1 LKKTNLIII
10 LILTVTFGYSQ
21 ERKGAHQ
28 LEWEAHKNNVEI
40 LHKKQS
46 TEDIIPLNKTK
57 SEQKELSA
65 AVFGYLP
72 DWEYNKSAP
81 QYFQY
86 DLLSHIACFDF
97 GVFITD
103 GSISN
108 PSGWP
113 WTSMINDAHTNGV
126 KVIMCVIEFDN
137 DDIHTIITNTA
148 VKNNFF
154 ANVKSTIETYNL
166 DGVNIDFE
174 GLYYDDRA
182 NNINPFMSE
191 LTDYIHTNIGSDQ
204 EISFAGPAVNW
215 GSWDLPGLASACDY
229 IFIMGYGYWWSG
241 SSTAGPVSPLDGS
254 TYNIART
261 LTDVSK
267 GYGTVTQNNP
277 EKLILGIPYYG
288 RKWETA
294 KQKEESSVVEHIG
307 SKTFSSAQSESETYG
322 LLWSS
327 KYKTPW
333 YTYQS
338 SGKYYQV
345 WFDNDSSL
353 GLKYDLAVEKNLRG
367 VGMWA
372 LGYDGSRDEL
382 WDKLREKFT
391 VTSIHNN
398 NEVPDRIKLF
408 SNYPNPFNPIT
419 TIKYEIANSDL
430 VQLNIYNLIGEKVAI
445 LVNDYKV
452 AGNYSVELNG
462 SNLPSGVYVYV
473 LKVGSVYKVK
483 KMVLLK

>member
-10 LILTVTFGYSQ
+10 LILAVTFSYSQ

-40 LHKKQS
+40 LYKKQS
-46 TEDIIPLNKTK
+46 AEDIIPLNKTK

-72 DWEYNKSAP
+72 YWEYDSAP

-97 GVFITD
+97 GVSITD

-154 ANVKSTIETYNL
+154 ANVKLTIETYNL
-166 DGVNIDFE
+166 NGVNIDFE

-204 EISFAGPAVNW
+204 EVSFAGPAVNW

-241 SSTAGPVSPLDGS
+241 SSTAGPTSPLEGS
-254 TYNIART
+254 SYNITKT
-261 LTDVSK
+261 LTNSSS

-277 EKLILGIPYYG
+277 EKIILGIPYYG
-288 RKWETA
+288 RKWETDDGN
-294 KQKEESSVVEHIG
+294 KGSS
-307 SKTFSSAQSESETYG
+307 TNTSSAYSYKYAVNKYSTYG
-322 LLWSS
+322 RLWASDY
-327 KYKTPW
+327 KYPW
-333 YTYQS
+333 TAWQD
-338 SGKYYQV
+338 GDQWYQV
-345 WFDNDSSL
+345 WCDDEVSL
-353 GLKYDLAVEKNLRG
+353 GLKYDLAIEKNLKG
-367 VGMWA
+367 VGMWS
-372 LGYDGSRDEL
+372 LGKDGSRDEL

-398 NEVPDRIKLF
+398 NKVPDRIKLF

-419 TIKYEIANSDL
+419 TIKYEIANPDL
-430 VQLNIYNLIGEKVAI
+430 VQLNIYNLISEKVAI